1 MAKDVD
7 LSSDEWRDLVF
18 EGKNKDFGAYQL
30 RKSSPKRHNVALIA
44 VAVFIVIVLGANF
57 LVNSVL
63 VEEEEEQPKTNVAQ
77 AEMADLPEEDLIEEE
92 EIIEKFDEP
101 EPEVVEAPVLET
113 EKMTE
118 ILIVKDDEVKEPPR
132 SQEEAQTSDV
142 AVGAVNQEGEKD
154 LLDQK
159 VMDKEVK
166 VEETPPPPPADDVVF
181 TSVEQDPQF
190 PGGQAALLK
199 WVADHIKYPAV
210 AQENG
215 IQGRVTVQF
224 VVTKNGTVGQV
235 KVVRGKDPDLDKEAV
250 RVVKSLPKFTPGKM
264 NGHPVNVWYTL
275 PITFKLQGV

>member
-250 RVVKSLPKFTPGKM
+250 RVVKSLPKFEPGKM

-275 PITFKLQGV
+275 PIAFKLQD